1 MYALTALDAAIRIR
15 AQIST
20 RRRPKRSMAAAANG
34 PTSPYRNMPTAAA
47 NEIELRLQPKAS
59 SSGTSNTLGEDRSP
73 AATSSDR
80 KITATTT
87 NAYFCPARRNGKGG
101 WAILMLLTGTY

>member
-1 MYALTALDAAIRIR
+1 M
-15 AQIST
+15 Q
-20 RRRPKRSMAAAANG
+20 
-34 PTSPYRNMPTAAA
+34 TAAA

-59 SSGTSNTLGEDRSP
+59 SSGTSRTLGDERSP
-73 AATSSDR
+73 ADTSNDR

-87 NAYFCPARRNGKGG
+87 KAYFWPARRNGIGS